1 MEERSCPIDELKEYS
16 VGKKGSAYEKISE
29 NVELIKDNYKIMQ
42 LASPQISF
50 QTKTQIN
57 NVIDEFTPEF
67 NQMEFKKM
75 SVQDGFGVVDFS
87 SLFAL
92 MKRFVYNK

>member
-1 MEERSCPIDELKEYS
+1 
-16 VGKKGSAYEKISE
+16 
-29 NVELIKDNYKIMQ
+29 
-42 LASPQISF
+42 
-50 QTKTQIN
+50 
-57 NVIDEFTPEF
+57 VIEEFTPEF

-92 MKRFVYNK
+92 MKRFVFNK